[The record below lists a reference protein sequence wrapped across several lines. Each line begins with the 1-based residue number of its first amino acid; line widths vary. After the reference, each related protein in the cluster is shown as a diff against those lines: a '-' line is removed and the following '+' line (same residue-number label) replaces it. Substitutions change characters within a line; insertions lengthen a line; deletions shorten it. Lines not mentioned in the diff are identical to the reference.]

1 MNEIYKAN
9 INMIL
14 LMNLYLLDC
23 MNTMLMKQDPVM
35 VTANHKDEFQDHDD
49 FILTD
54 ALFDNRYAIQ
64 SLKLLTLNT

>member
-1 MNEIYKAN
+1 MNKKYKDSV
-9 INMIL
+9 NMIL

-54 ALFDNRYAIQ
+54 ALFDNRYALQ
-64 SLKLLTLNT
+64 SLRLTYNA